1 MTIRRTLLLSFLA
14 ISLLP
19 TAALT
24 FLSFVQARK
33 ALEAEIARNLLV
45 QASTA
50 MTQIDGMLF
59 ERLEN
64 VRTWTGL
71 EVMQEIRI
79 GDIDKRVSHVL
90 QDLRAGHEVYD
101 LLFCTTA
108 DGKVVAASDQY
119 MLGQQIPASS
129 TWLTAS
135 FSGGSIA
142 LEPLSFSPAA
152 QKAHLS
158 IRAPIADVF
167 QPGNLLGTLYAF
179 FDWEEIFRI
188 LDQTAQNATAKG
200 KGRMA
205 LLLDHDGRIV
215 AASSLLRQ
223 RGLLLS
229 SALAAWQP
237 AQQAR
242 SGVLTIDGQ
251 PLGISEVLVGY
262 AHSAGYQHFQGFGWS
277 TLVVQPTPQAFLP
290 IQRMGL
296 SFLLLLILT
305 GVIAVGASLFI
316 ASRLAQPILSLAD
329 FTRHFASRRASA
341 VPPTPGTG
349 EIGELTAAFVQMI
362 QDLERSREDLI
373 RAAKLA
379 VVGEMAAAMAHEVRT
394 PLGILRSSAQ
404 MLQREPQLSPE
415 GQEMAGFVLSETDR
429 LNRLISALLDLARPR
444 PPVFHSQDIHVIIRR
459 ALDLLGPRAARQR
472 VRIVEEL
479 RASPSTLPCDEELLV
494 QVFLNLLLNA
504 LQMLPAEGA
513 VIVRT
518 AIDADQLIVE
528 VFDNGPGI
536 PPENRQRVFD
546 PFFTTRER
554 GVGLGLTVVQ
564 QIVRSHGG
572 NITVHEGPSGGACFR
587 FYFPSLRNVEAPD
600 MSVCIDRR

>member
-1 MTIRRTLLLSFLA
+1 MTIRRTLLFSFLA

-19 TAALT
+19 TVALT
-24 FLSFVQARK
+24 FLSFIQARRT
-33 ALEAEIARNLLV
+33 LEAEIARNLLF

-79 GDIDKRVSHVL
+79 GDVDKRVSHML
-90 QDLRAGHEVYD
+90 ADLKAGHEVYD

-119 MLGQQIPASS
+119 MLGQQIAASS

-135 FSGGSIA
+135 FSGENIA
-142 LEPLSFSPAA
+142 LAPLSFSPAA
-152 QKAHLS
+152 QKADLN
-158 IRAPIADVF
+158 IRAQIADAF
-167 QPGNLLGTLYAF
+167 QAGNSLGTLHAF
-179 FDWEEIFRI
+179 FDWGEIFRI
-188 LDQTAQNATAKG
+188 LDQTAQDTTGEG
-200 KGRMA
+200 KRRMA

-215 AASSLLRQ
+215 AASSRLRQ

-237 AQQAR
+237 AQQIR
-242 SGVLTIDGQ
+242 NGIFTIDGQ
-251 PLGISEVLVGY
+251 PLGTSEVLVGY
-262 AHSAGYQHFQGFGWS
+262 AHSTGYQHFQGFGWS
-277 TLVVQPTPQAFLP
+277 TLVIQPTPQAFLP
-290 IQRMGL
+290 IQRMGF

-305 GVIAVGASLFI
+305 GVIAIGASLFI
-316 ASRLAQPILSLAD
+316 ASRLARPILSLAD
-329 FTRHFASRRASA
+329 FTRHFASRGASA
-341 VPPTPGTG
+341 APPTPGTG

-444 PPVFHSQDIHVIIRR
+444 PPMFQPQDIHAIIRR
-459 ALDLLGPRAARQR
+459 AIDLLAPRAARQR

-479 RASPSTLPCDEELLV
+479 QASPSTLPCDGELLV

-504 LQMLPAEGA
+504 LQMLLAEGE
-513 VIVRT
+513 VVVRT
-518 AIDADQLIVE
+518 FTAVDQLLVE
-528 VFDNGPGI
+528 VSDNGTGI

-572 NITVHEGPSGGACFR
+572 NITVHESPSGGACFR
-587 FYFPSLRNVEAPD
+587 FFLPFL
-600 MSVCIDRR
+600 SVGNAV

>member
-19 TAALT
+19 TAGLT
-24 FLSFVQARK
+24 FLSFIQARE

-45 QASTA
+45 QAFTA

-64 VRTWTGL
+64 VHTWTGL

-90 QDLRAGHEVYD
+90 QDLKAGHEVYD

-119 MLGQQIPASS
+119 ILGQQIPAPS

-142 LEPLSFSPAA
+142 LEPLSFSPAV

-158 IRAPIADVF
+158 IRAPIADAF
-167 QPGNLLGTLYAF
+167 QPGKLLGTLYAF
-179 FDWEEIFRI
+179 FDWEEIFHI
-188 LDQTAQNATAKG
+188 LDQTAQNATAEG
-200 KGRMA
+200 EGRMA

-229 SALAAWQP
+229 PALAAWQP
-237 AQQAR
+237 AQQAQ
-242 SGVLTIDGQ
+242 SGILTIDGHL
-251 PLGISEVLVGY
+251 LGTSEVLVGY

-329 FTRHFASRRASA
+329 FTRHFASRGASA
-341 VPPTPGTG
+341 APPTLGTG

-404 MLQREPQLSPE
+404 MLQGESQLSPE

-444 PPVFHSQDIHVIIRR
+444 PPVFHAQDVHAIIRR
-459 ALDLLGPRAARQR
+459 AIDLLARQQ

-479 RASPSTLPCDEELLV
+479 QATPSTLPCDEELLV

-504 LQMLPAEGA
+504 LQMLPAKGE

-518 AIDADQLIVE
+518 TSEADQLIVE
-528 VFDNGPGI
+528 VSDNGPGI
-536 PPENRQRVFD
+536 PPANRQRVFA
-546 PFFTTRER
+546 PFFTTREK

-572 NITVHEGPSGGACFR
+572 NITVQESPSGGACFR
-587 FYFPSLRNVEAPD
+587 FFLPYLRSVETYDSSAR
-600 MSVCIDRR
+600 IDR

>member
-1 MTIRRTLLLSFLA
+1 MTIRRTLLFSFLA

-19 TAALT
+19 TIALT
-24 FLSFVQARK
+24 FLSFTQARRV
-33 ALEAEIARNLLV
+33 LEAEIARNLLV

-59 ERLEN
+59 ERMEN

-71 EVMQEIRI
+71 EVMQEVRI
-79 GDIDKRVSHVL
+79 GDLDKRVSHVL
-90 QDLRAGHEVYD
+90 ANLKAGHELYD
-101 LLFCTTA
+101 LLLCATA

-119 MLGQQIPASS
+119 MLGQQLPTPA
-129 TWLTAS
+129 TWLTVPFA
-135 FSGGSIA
+135 GETITLA
-142 LEPLSFSPAA
+142 PLSFSPTV
-152 QKAHLS
+152 QKASLS
-158 IRAPIADVF
+158 IRAPITDTF
-167 QPGNLLGTLYAF
+167 QSGRVLGTLYAF
-179 FDWEEIFRI
+179 FNWEEIFRI
-188 LDQTAQNATAKG
+188 LDQTARDATAEG
-200 KGRMA
+200 KGRTA

-215 AASSLLRQ
+215 AASSRLRQ
-223 RGLLLS
+223 RGLLLG

-237 AQQAR
+237 ARQTQN
-242 SGVLTIDGQ
+242 GIFTTDGR
-251 PLGISEVLVGY
+251 PLGMAEVLVGY
-262 AHSAGYQHFQGFGWS
+262 AHATGYQHFQGFGWS
-277 TLVVQPTPQAFLP
+277 TLVIQPTPQAFLP
-290 IQRMGL
+290 IQRMGV

-305 GVIAVGASLFI
+305 GVIAVGVSLFV
-316 ASRLAQPILSLAD
+316 AARLARPILSLAD
-329 FTRHFASRRASA
+329 FTRHFANQGASA
-341 VPPTPGTG
+341 APPLAGPG

-404 MLQREPQLSPE
+404 MLQREPQLSAE

-429 LNRLISALLDLARPR
+429 LNSLISALLDLARPR
-444 PPVFHSQDIHVIIRR
+444 PPMFQPQDLHAIIRR
-459 ALDLLGPRAARQR
+459 AVDLLAPRAARQR

-479 RASPSTLPCDEELLV
+479 QASPSTLSCDGELLV

-504 LQMLPAEGA
+504 LQMLPAAGE
-513 VIVRT
+513 VVVRT
-518 AIDADQLIVE
+518 LSEGDRLVVE
-528 VFDNGPGI
+528 VADNGPGVS
-536 PPENRQRVFD
+536 PENRQRVFD

-572 NITVHEGPSGGACFR
+572 NITVHESPSGGACFR
-587 FYFPSLRNVEAPD
+587 FFLPHFASAEAYD
-600 MSVCIDRR
+600 GSAQTGR

>member
-1 MTIRRTLLLSFLA
+1 MTIRRTLLLSFLT

-50 MTQIDGMLF
+50 MTQIDEMLF

-90 QDLRAGHEVYD
+90 ADLKAGHEVYN
-101 LLFCTTA
+101 LLFCTTT

-119 MLGQQIPASS
+119 MLGQQIPVPS

-135 FSGGSIA
+135 FSGGNIT

-152 QKAHLS
+152 QEAHLS

-167 QPGNLLGTLYAF
+167 QPGNVLGTLYAF

-188 LDQTAQNATAKG
+188 LDQTAQNATAEG
-200 KGRMA
+200 EGRMA

-223 RGLLLS
+223 RDLLLS
-229 SALAAWQP
+229 SALATWQP
-237 AQQAR
+237 TQQAQ
-242 SGVLTIDGQ
+242 SGILTIDGH
-251 PLGISEVLVGY
+251 PLGTSEVLVGY

-329 FTRHFASRRASA
+329 FTRHFAGRGASA
-341 VPPTPGTG
+341 VPPAPGTG

-362 QDLERSREDLI
+362 QDLERSHEDLI

-429 LNRLISALLDLARPR
+429 LNRLISALLDLTRPR
-444 PPVFHSQDIHVIIRR
+444 PPLFHSQDIHAIIRR
-459 ALDLLGPRAARQR
+459 AIDLLAQRATRQQ

-479 RASPSTLPCDEELLV
+479 YASPSTLLCDGELLV

-504 LQMLPAEGA
+504 LQMIPAEGE
-513 VIVRT
+513 VVVRT
-518 AIDADQLIVE
+518 TTDADQLIVE
-528 VFDNGPGI
+528 VSDNGPGI

-572 NITVHEGPSGGACFR
+572 NITVHESPSGGACFR
-587 FYFPSLRNVEAPD
+587 FFLPSRRSVEAPD
-600 MSVCIDRR
+600 SPARIDR